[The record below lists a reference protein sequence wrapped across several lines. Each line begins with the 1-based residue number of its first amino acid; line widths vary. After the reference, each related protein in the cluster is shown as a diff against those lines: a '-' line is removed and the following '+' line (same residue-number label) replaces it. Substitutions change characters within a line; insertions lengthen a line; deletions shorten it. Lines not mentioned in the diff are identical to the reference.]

1 MGNLYLFTGEE
12 TFLLSQQI
20 RAWKEGFRKRF
31 EGDLNLAVLDGSQE
45 DEASLISQMETMPFL
60 ADKRLIFIENLPEAA
75 KASAKDADD
84 KDEDE
89 EKKAD
94 ANQKLIDYLEK
105 IPETSVVIF
114 VQPKPDKRKRLYKKI
129 VHLSTVARDDKG
141 GMVAEVKEFNPL
153 KPAALSQ
160 WIQQQAAAYK
170 AVIDPRSSEHL
181 AGLVGES
188 LWRLDQEL
196 HKLAA
201 YTEGKPIT
209 PDDIDKLV
217 IPSLEA
223 NVFHLTDA
231 LGAKDARK
239 AIQCLHQSVAAG
251 ENLRQVFYM
260 VVRQFRLLL
269 LVCAY
274 LSNYPNATAQSLA
287 TSLKMHPFV
296 ARNTM
301 GQAKRFK
308 MAELKEAYRKLLDLD
323 LAMKTSKIQTT
334 TDNQDELAM
343 AIEQFILEFCR

>member
-20 RAWKEGFRKRF
+20 RSWKESFRKRF
-31 EGDLNLAVLDGSQE
+31 EGDLNLITLDGSRE
-45 DEASLISQMETMPFL
+45 DEASLITQMETMPFL
-60 ADKRLIFIENLPEAA
+60 AEKRLIFIENLPEAA
-75 KASAKDADD
+75 KASAKDSDD
-84 KDEDE
+84 KDDED

-94 ANQKLIDYLEK
+94 AYQKLMDYLEK

-114 VQPKPDKRKRLYKKI
+114 VQPKPDKRKRLYKKL
-129 VHLSTVARDDKG
+129 VQ
-141 GMVAEVKEFNPL
+141 VAEVKEFQPL
-153 KPAALSQ
+153 APAALSQ
-160 WIQQQAAAYK
+160 WIHQQAVARK
-170 AVIDPRSSEHL
+170 ASIDPRATEHL
-181 AGLVGES
+181 SGLVGES
-188 LWRLDQEL
+188 LWRLDQEIQ
-196 HKLAA
+196 KLAA
-201 YTEGKPIT
+201 YAIGRPIT
-209 PDDIDKLV
+209 QDDIDKLV

-239 AIQCLHQSVAAG
+239 AIQCVHQTVAAG

-260 VVRQFRLLL
+260 IVRQFRLLL
-269 LVCAY
+269 LVNAY

-308 MAELKEAYRKLLDLD
+308 MAELKGAYRKLLDLD

-343 AIEQFILEFCR
+343 AIEQFILEFCK